1 MESTPERSSDDVTRE
16 TAEEHEETGGR
27 FDRES
32 GEETSAVES
41 PGAGPGSSN
50 PADTAESEMTGS
62 ADPGTVATPEGTAE
76 VDEELEDRGD
86 V

>member
-1 MESTPERSSDDVTRE
+1 MDTTPERSSDDINRE
-16 TAEEHEETGGR
+16 TAEEHERTGGR

-41 PGAGPGSSN
+41 PEAGPGTSH

-62 ADPGTVATPEGTAE
+62 AEPGTVATPEGTAE
-76 VDEELEDRGD
+76 VDEDSEDAD
-86 V
+86 L

>member
-1 MESTPERSSDDVTRE
+1 METPPEHDE
-16 TAEEHEETGGR
+16 T
-27 FDRES
+27 
-32 GEETSAVES
+32 
-41 PGAGPGSSN
+41 N
-50 PADTAESEMTGS
+50 PAETDEEEMTGS

>member
-1 MESTPERSSDDVTRE
+1 MESNNPSSEELNRE

-32 GEETSAVES
+32 GEESTA
-41 PGAGPGSSN
+41 PAAGPAGPN
-50 PADTAESEMTGS
+50 PADTDESEMTGS
-62 ADPGTVATPEGTAE
+62 AEPGTVATPEGTEE

-86 V
+86 A

>member
-1 MESTPERSSDDVTRE
+1 MESNNPSSDELNRE

-27 FDRES
+27 FNRES
-32 GEETSAVES
+32 GEESTAPAV
-41 PGAGPGSSN
+41 GPGGPN
-50 PADTAESEMTGS
+50 PGDTDESEMTGS

-76 VDEELEDRGD
+76 VDEDLEDRGD